1 MAKIYNSAA
10 ELVGNTPLLRLN
22 NIERELGLK
31 AKIIAKVES
40 FNPAGSVKDRV
51 ALNMLDEALLAGK
64 LNSDTVIIEATSGN
78 TGIGLASVCA
88 ARGYRLI
95 IVMPDTMS
103 VERRVLLELL
113 GAELVLTDGSLGMSG
128 AIERAEQ
135 LHKEYKNSIIAG
147 QFVNPANPDAHYK
160 TTGPEI
166 YEGTDGEIDYFV
178 AGIGTG
184 GTISGVGK
192 YLKEKNANIK
202 VVGVEPKDSA
212 VLTGGK
218 PGPHKLQGIG
228 AGFVPDVLDTKI
240 YDEILPVSNEDA
252 YAMTKLLGK
261 REGILC
267 GISSGAALYAATEL
281 SKREDMT
288 DKTIIVLLPDTGD
301 RYLSVLN
308 SNC

>member
-22 NIERELGLK
+22 NIERELELK
-31 AKIIAKVES
+31 VKLLAKVES

-51 ALNMLDEALLAGK
+51 ALNMLDEALREGK

-103 VERRVLLELL
+103 VERRMLLELL
-113 GAELVLTDGSLGMSG
+113 GAELVLTDGSLGMNG
-128 AIERAEQ
+128 AIEKAES

-147 QFVNPANPDAHYK
+147 QFSNPANPDAHYK

-166 YEGTDGEIDYFV
+166 YRDTDGEIDYFV

-184 GTISGVGK
+184 GTVSGVGK
-192 YLKEKNANIK
+192 YLKEKNADIK

-218 PGPHKLQGIG
+218 AGPHKLQGIG
-228 AGFVPDVLDTKI
+228 AGFIPDVLDTKI

-252 YAMTKLLGK
+252 YAMAKLLGK

-267 GISSGAALYAATEL
+267 GISAGAALYAATEL
-281 SKREDMT
+281 SKRDILA
-288 DKTIIVLLPDTGD
+288 DKTIVVLLPDTGD
-301 RYLSVLN
+301 RYLSVLGE
-308 SNC
+308 